1 MVYFHPIFSI
11 TENMRTLPEVAEYAK
26 FVLSLG
32 DRTVNNNDNDL
43 YLPEKCIAP
52 LNTDIAEDVYGQIII
67 NKQFEKLTKMAILS
81 ARNDDI
87 HDINKR
93 VVELLDLSTEK
104 IFTSINNTKNS
115 DNGKIIES
123 LLPEYLE
130 TLNPPNLPPHEL
142 RLRINSVIMLI
153 RNLSINRGLCNGA
166 RLQVLEFGNH
176 LLKCKILT
184 GDKMGQIVFINRIT
198 LYSGD
203 QYPFEFGRTQF
214 PIRLAFAMT
223 INKLQG
229 QTFERIGIDLRQD
242 VFNHCQLYVE
252 LSRVRSWDSLKIYL
266 GDQRETNIVKNYVYK
281 EVFA

>member
-1 MVYFHPIFSI
+1 M
-11 TENMRTLPEVAEYAK
+11 
-26 FVLSLG
+26 
-32 DRTVNNNDNDL
+32 
-43 YLPEKCIAP
+43 
-52 LNTDIAEDVYGQIII
+52 
-67 NKQFEKLTKMAILS
+67 
-81 ARNDDI
+81 
-87 HDINKR
+87 
-93 VVELLDLSTEK
+93 ELA
-104 IFTSINNTKNS
+104 
-115 DNGKIIES
+115 
-123 LLPEYLE
+123 LE
-130 TLNPPNLPPHEL
+130 
-142 RLRINSVIMLI
+142 
-153 RNLSINRGLCNGA
+153 
-166 RLQVLEFGNH
+166 VLEFGNH

-214 PIRLAFAMT
+214 SIRLAFAMT

-242 VFNHCQLYVE
+242 VFNHGQLYIA